1 MVVDRVRV
9 TVVYCTPQR
18 QYRLQV
24 DLPPGSTLREAVVAS
39 GLIEREP
46 ALAGRPLDLG
56 VFSRPRSADAAVR
69 EGDRI
74 EVYRPLTVDPKLA
87 RRVRAAVK
95 SRRKGA

>member
-1 MVVDRVRV
+1 MVGDRVRV

-18 QYRLQV
+18 QHQLRV
-24 DLPPGSTLREAVVAS
+24 EVPAGSTLREAVAAS

-87 RRVRAAVK
+87 RRVRAEVK
-95 SRRKGA
+95 QRRKTA